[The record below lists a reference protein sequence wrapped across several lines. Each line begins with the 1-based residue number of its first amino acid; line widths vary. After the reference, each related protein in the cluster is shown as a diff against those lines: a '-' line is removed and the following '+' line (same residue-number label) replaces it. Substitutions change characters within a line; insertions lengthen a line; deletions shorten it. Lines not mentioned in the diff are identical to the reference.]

1 MIRGNQPVEYV
12 DETTFGVFPT
22 EPVMQW
28 FGLVERFTPTIRTQ
42 TGDIRY
48 LRASGEEALESL
60 TIEKTGQ
67 EIELAMSIKPNDLT
81 WWAVHVLGSAGGTD
95 DSLPSMSVG
104 HVVDVGG
111 TNHYG
116 LYRGCV
122 VRSATLTFREDD
134 VASLDFTLV
143 GADFSGY
150 SDTDY
155 IGTGSHASPST
166 SVLKWDDITSL
177 TLGGEAIS
185 DYVREFSI
193 RVDYELKA
201 VKDVDAATST
211 KIVGLVPTKRDI
223 VVGLTMDF
231 ASLDMLSDITSL
243 TKRELVASV
252 GDETI
257 AVEEVAFPY
266 FDGDFTPDD
275 LVETTLE
282 SLPCKSISIS

>member
-81 WWAVHVLGSAGGTD
+81 WWATHVLGSASGTD
-95 DSLPSMSVG
+95 DDLPSISIG
-104 HVVDVGG
+104 HIVDVGG
-111 TNHYG
+111 TDHFGKYA
-116 LYRGCV
+116 GCV
-122 VRSATLTFREDD
+122 VKSATLTFREGEVATLD
-134 VASLDFTLV
+134 VTMIGADYAGYTTSDYV
-143 GADFSGY
+143 GA
-150 SDTDY
+150 
-155 IGTGSHASPST
+155 GSHASPST

-201 VKDVDAATST
+201 
-211 KIVGLVPTKRDI
+211 
-223 VVGLTMDF
+223 
-231 ASLDMLSDITSL
+231 
-243 TKRELVASV
+243 
-252 GDETI
+252 
-257 AVEEVAFPY
+257 
-266 FDGDFTPDD
+266 
-275 LVETTLE
+275 
-282 SLPCKSISIS
+282 